1 MIYKQHTNMKEVAIG
16 IDIGGTNSVLGVI
29 DRNGN
34 CLAESAIPTQTHS
47 EIEAFL
53 QVVAKEVNR
62 MLGTLKDNVLVK
74 GMGIG
79 APNGN
84 YYLGTI
90 EYAPNLIWKGVIPL
104 VDLVKQYFDFPTI
117 VLTNDANAAAIGEM
131 MYGGARG
138 MNDFIMITLGTGV
151 GSGIVVNGS
160 LIYGHDGFAGEIGH
174 ILVDPMGRECGCGRR
189 GCLETYASAPGIKR
203 TVFELLADTSQPSR
217 LRGIA
222 YNKMNAKTIHDAAK
236 HDDKIA
242 LDAFDFTGE
251 ILGKVLADCVAFSSP
266 EAIFLFG
273 GLANA
278 GDFIFKPTK
287 HYLEENLLKIYKNK
301 VKLLP
306 SELDGA
312 HAAILGASALV
323 WKEEEKQLQ

>member
-1 MIYKQHTNMKEVAIG
+1 MKEVAIG

-29 DRNGN
+29 DRDGN
-34 CLAESAIPTQTHS
+34 CLAESCIPTQTHS
-47 EIEAFL
+47 EIEHY
-53 QVVAKEVNR
+53 
-62 MLGTLKDNVLVK
+62 LKDLAHDVHRILDELNEVVVVK
-74 GMGIG
+74 GIGMG

-84 YYLGTI
+84 YYKGTI

-104 VDLVKQYFDFPTI
+104 VDMMKKHFDFPSI

-131 MYGGARG
+131 IYGGAQG
-138 MNDFIMITLGTGV
+138 MKDFIMITLGTGV

-160 LIYGHDGFAGEIGH
+160 LVYGNDGFAGEIGH
-174 ILVDPMGRECGCGRR
+174 VLVDPLGRECGCGRR

-203 TVFELLADTSQPSR
+203 TVFELLADTTNPSR
-217 LRGIA
+217 LRSIS
-222 YNKMNAKTIHDAAK
+222 YDKMNAKTIHDAAIK
-236 HDDKIA
+236 DDKIA

-301 VKLLP
+301 IKLLP
-306 SELDGA
+306 SQLNGA

-323 WKEEEKQLQ
+323 WKEEEK

>member
-1 MIYKQHTNMKEVAIG
+1 MKEVAIG
-16 IDIGGTNSVLGVI
+16 IDIGGTNSVLGII
-29 DRNGN
+29 DREGK
-34 CLAESAIPTQTHS
+34 CLAESAISTQAHA
-47 EIEAFL
+47 EIEVFL
-53 QVVAKEVNR
+53 QALAKNVNG
-62 MLGTLKDNVLVK
+62 MLDQLEEKVLVK
-74 GMGIG
+74 GVGIG

-104 VDLVKQYFDFPTI
+104 VDLMKQHVDFPTI

-131 MYGGARG
+131 MYGGAQG

-160 LIYGHDGFAGEIGH
+160 LVYGHDGFAGEIGH
-174 ILVDPMGRECGCGRR
+174 IVVDPMGRECGCGRR
-189 GCLETYASAPGIKR
+189 GCLETYASAPGLKR
-203 TVFELLADTSQPSR
+203 TVFELLADTSQPSL

-222 YNKMNAKTIHDAAK
+222 YNKMNAKTIHDAAI
-236 HDDKIA
+236 HNDKIA

-251 ILGKVLADCVAFSSP
+251 ILGKVLADCIAFSSP

-278 GDFIFKPTK
+278 GDYIFKPTK
-287 HYLEENLLKIYKNK
+287 HYMEESLLKIYKNK
-301 VKLLP
+301 VKLIP
-306 SELDGA
+306 SELNGA

-323 WKEEEKQLQ
+323 WKEEEKQQQ

>member
-1 MIYKQHTNMKEVAIG
+1 MKEVAIG
-16 IDIGGTNSVLGVI
+16 IDIGGTNSVLGII
-29 DRNGN
+29 DRDGN
-34 CLAESAIPTQTHS
+34 CLAESCISTQTHK
-47 EIEAFL
+47 EIEL
-53 QVVAKEVNR
+53 Y
-62 MLGTLKDNVLVK
+62 LKDLANDVHRILDDLNEIVVVK
-74 GMGIG
+74 GIGIG

-84 YYLGTI
+84 YYNGTI

-104 VDLVKQYFDFPTI
+104 VELMKKYFDFPNI

-131 MYGGARG
+131 VYGGAQE
-138 MNDFIMITLGTGV
+138 MKNFIMITLGTGV

-160 LIYGHDGFAGEIGH
+160 LVYGHDGFAGEIGH
-174 ILVDPMGRECGCGRR
+174 ILVDTMGRECGCGRR

-203 TVFELLADTSQPSR
+203 TVFELLADSSTPSQ
-217 LRGIA
+217 LRSISFD
-222 YNKMNAKTIHDAAK
+222 KMNAKSIHNAALK
-236 HDDKIA
+236 GDKIA

-287 HYLEENLLKIYKNK
+287 HYLEENLLKIFKNK
-301 VKLLP
+301 VALLP
-306 SELDGA
+306 SKLNGE

-323 WKEEEKQLQ
+323 LKEAEN

>member
-1 MIYKQHTNMKEVAIG
+1 MKEVAIG
-16 IDIGGTNSVLGVI
+16 IDIGGTNSVLGII
-29 DRNGN
+29 DRDGN
-34 CLAESAIPTQTHS
+34 CLAESCISTQTHK
-47 EIEAFL
+47 EIEL
-53 QVVAKEVNR
+53 Y
-62 MLGTLKDNVLVK
+62 LKDLANDVHRILDDLNEIVVVK
-74 GMGIG
+74 GIGIG

-84 YYLGTI
+84 YYNGTI

-104 VDLVKQYFDFPTI
+104 VELMKKYFDFPNI

-131 MYGGARG
+131 VYGGAQE
-138 MNDFIMITLGTGV
+138 MKNFIMITLGTGV

-160 LIYGHDGFAGEIGH
+160 LVYGHDGFAGEIGH
-174 ILVDPMGRECGCGRR
+174 ILVDTMGRECGCGRR

-203 TVFELLADTSQPSR
+203 TVFELLADSSTPSQ
-217 LRGIA
+217 LRSISFD
-222 YNKMNAKTIHDAAK
+222 KMNAKSIHNAALK
-236 HDDKIA
+236 GDKIA

-287 HYLEENLLKIYKNK
+287 HYLEENLLKIFKNK
-301 VKLLP
+301 VALLP
-306 SELDGA
+306 SKLNGA

-323 WKEEEKQLQ
+323 WKEAEN

>member
-1 MIYKQHTNMKEVAIG
+1 MKEVAVG
-16 IDIGGTNSVLGVI
+16 IDIGGTNSVLGII
-29 DRNGN
+29 DRQGN
-34 CLAESAIPTQTHS
+34 CLAESAVSSRVHD
-47 EIEAFL
+47 EIERFL
-53 QVVAKEVNR
+53 QALAKEVHR
-62 MLGTLKDNVLVK
+62 MLINLKDTVQVK
-74 GMGIG
+74 GLGIG

-90 EYAPNLIWKGVIPL
+90 EYAPNLIWKDVIPL
-104 VDLVKQYFDFPTI
+104 VDLMKQHFDFPTI

-131 MYGGARG
+131 MYGGAQG

-151 GSGIVVNGS
+151 GSGVVVNGN
-160 LIYGHDGFAGEIGH
+160 LVYGHDGFAGEIGH
-174 ILVDPMGRECGCGRR
+174 ILVDPMGRECACGRR

-203 TVFELLADTSQPSR
+203 TVFELLADTSQPSQ
-217 LRGIA
+217 LRNMA
-222 YNKMNAKTIHDAAK
+222 YNKMNAKNIHEAAK
-236 HDDKIA
+236 HGDKIA

-287 HYLEENLLKIYKNK
+287 HYMEENLLKIYKNK
-301 VKLLP
+301 VQLLP
-306 SELDGA
+306 SELNGA

-323 WKEEEKQLQ
+323 WNEEEKITR

>member
-1 MIYKQHTNMKEVAIG
+1 MKEVAIG

-29 DRNGN
+29 DREGN
-34 CLAESAIPTQTHS
+34 CMAESAIPTKTHT
-47 EIEAFL
+47 EIEVFL
-53 QVVAKEVNR
+53 EVVASEVNR
-62 MLGTLKDNVLVK
+62 MLENLKENVLVK

-104 VDLVKQYFDFPTI
+104 VDLVKHHFDFPTI

-160 LIYGHDGFAGEIGH
+160 LVYGHDGFAGEIGH
-174 ILVDPMGRECGCGRR
+174 IVVDPMGRECGCGRR

-217 LRGIA
+217 LRGTA
-222 YNKMNAKTIHDAAK
+222 YNEMNAKTIHEAAK
-236 HDDKIA
+236 HNDKIA

-287 HYLEENLLKIYKNK
+287 HYMEENLLKIYKNK

-306 SELDGA
+306 SELHGA

>member
-1 MIYKQHTNMKEVAIG
+1 MKEVAIG

-29 DRNGN
+29 DRDGK
-34 CLAESAIPTQTHS
+34 CLAESAISSQAHA
-47 EIEAFL
+47 EIELFL
-53 QVVAKEVNR
+53 RAIVKDVNR
-62 MLGTLKDNVLVK
+62 MLEDLKEDVQVK
-74 GMGIG
+74 GIGIG

-104 VDLVKQYFDFPTI
+104 VDLMKQYFDFPTI

-131 MYGGARG
+131 MYGGAQG

-151 GSGIVVNGS
+151 GSGVVVNGN
-160 LIYGHDGFAGEIGH
+160 LVYGHDGFAGEIGH
-174 ILVDPMGRECGCGRR
+174 ILVDPMGRECACGRR

-203 TVFELLADTSQPSR
+203 TVFELLADTAQPSS
-217 LRGIA
+217 LRSIA
-222 YNKMNAKTIHDAAK
+222 YNKMNAKIIHDAAK
-236 HDDKIA
+236 NDDKIA

-287 HYLEENLLKIYKNK
+287 QYMEENLLKIYKNK

-306 SELDGA
+306 SKLNGA

-323 WKEEEKQLQ
+323 WNEEEKQAQ

>member
-1 MIYKQHTNMKEVAIG
+1 MNEVAIG

-29 DRNGN
+29 DREGK
-34 CLAESAIPTQTHS
+34 CLAESAISSRAHA
-47 EIEAFL
+47 EIELFL
-53 QVVAKEVNR
+53 EALAKDVNR
-62 MLGTLKDNVLVK
+62 MLNNLKDKVQVK
-74 GMGIG
+74 GVGIG

-104 VDLVKQYFDFPTI
+104 VDLMKKHFDFSTI

-131 MYGGARG
+131 MYGGAQG
-138 MNDFIMITLGTGV
+138 MSDFIMITLGTGV
-151 GSGIVVNGS
+151 GSGIVVNGN
-160 LIYGHDGFAGEIGH
+160 LVYGHDGFAGEIGH
-174 ILVDPMGRECGCGRR
+174 ILVDPMGRECACRRR

-203 TVFELLADTSQPSR
+203 TVFELLADTSQPSQ

-222 YNKMNAKTIHDAAK
+222 YNKMNAKTIHEAAK
-236 HDDKIA
+236 NDDKIA
-242 LDAFDFTGE
+242 IDAFNFTGE

-306 SELDGA
+306 SQLTGA

-323 WKEEEKQLQ
+323 WNEEEKQAQ

>member
-1 MIYKQHTNMKEVAIG
+1 MKEVAIG
-16 IDIGGTNSVLGVI
+16 IDIGGTNSALGII
-29 DRNGN
+29 DRDGN
-34 CLAESAIPTQTHS
+34 CLAESCISTQTHK
-47 EIEAFL
+47 EIEL
-53 QVVAKEVNR
+53 Y
-62 MLGTLKDNVLVK
+62 LKDLVHDVHRVLDDLNEIVVVK
-74 GMGIG
+74 GIGIG

-84 YYLGTI
+84 YYNGTI

-104 VDLVKQYFDFPTI
+104 VELMKKHFDFPSI

-131 MYGGARG
+131 IYGGAQG
-138 MNDFIMITLGTGV
+138 MKNFIMITLGTGV
-151 GSGIVVNGS
+151 GSGIVINGS
-160 LIYGHDGFAGEIGH
+160 LVYGHDGFAGEIGH
-174 ILVDPMGRECGCGRR
+174 VLVDTMGRECGCGRR

-203 TVFELLADTSQPSR
+203 TVFELLADSSTPSQ
-217 LRGIA
+217 LRSISFD
-222 YNKMNAKTIHDAAK
+222 KMNAKSIHNAALK
-236 HDDKIA
+236 GDKIA

-301 VKLLP
+301 VTLLP
-306 SELDGA
+306 SKLNGA

-323 WKEEEKQLQ
+323 WKEAEN

>member
-1 MIYKQHTNMKEVAIG
+1 MKEVAIG

-29 DRNGN
+29 DREGN
-34 CLAESAIPTQTHS
+34 CLAESCIPTQTHS
-47 EIEAFL
+47 EIEL
-53 QVVAKEVNR
+53 Y
-62 MLGTLKDNVLVK
+62 LKDLAYDVQRILDDMTEIVVVK
-74 GMGIG
+74 GIGIG

-84 YYLGTI
+84 YYNGTI
-90 EYAPNLIWKGVIPL
+90 EYAPNLIWKGVIPM
-104 VDLVKQYFDFPTI
+104 VDLMKKQFDYPSI

-131 MYGGARG
+131 IYGGAQG
-138 MNDFIMITLGTGV
+138 MKDFIMITLGTGV

-160 LIYGHDGFAGEIGH
+160 LVYGHDGFAGEIGH
-174 ILVDPMGRECGCGRR
+174 VLVDPLGRECGCGRR

-203 TVFELLADTSQPSR
+203 TVFELLADTSKPSQ
-217 LRGIA
+217 LRSIS
-222 YNKMNAKTIHDAAK
+222 YDNMNAKTIHDAALK
-236 HDDKIA
+236 DDKIA

-301 VKLLP
+301 IKLLP
-306 SELDGA
+306 SQLNGA

-323 WKEEEKQLQ
+323 WKEEEK